1 LSEHDD
7 FSPRERQALTSWTT
21 PPAPAD
27 FPARVLARLE
37 GQRPSRGLR
46 PFAALALAAVLVGG
60 FFAARLLTSGGTT
73 FGAAPGFPNDGGS
86 GVEVNPL
93 PDGVRS

>member
-7 FSPRERQALTSWTT
+7 FSPRERQALASWTT
-21 PPAPAD
+21 PDGPGD
-27 FPARVLARLE
+27 FPARVLARV
-37 GQRPSRGLR
+37 QRQRTSRGLR
-46 PFAALALAAVLVGG
+46 SVAAVAVAAVLVGG
-60 FFAARLLTSGGTT
+60 FFAARLLSSGGST
-73 FGAAPGFPNDGGS
+73 FGAAHGFPNDGGS